1 LLADPVLRQNVR
13 VFLQDINQILE
24 LPLQAAGVPGQEEL
38 TQENLCLG
46 NVSQA
51 VSRYFG

>member
-1 LLADPVLRQNVR
+1 MLAPFFGKMSR